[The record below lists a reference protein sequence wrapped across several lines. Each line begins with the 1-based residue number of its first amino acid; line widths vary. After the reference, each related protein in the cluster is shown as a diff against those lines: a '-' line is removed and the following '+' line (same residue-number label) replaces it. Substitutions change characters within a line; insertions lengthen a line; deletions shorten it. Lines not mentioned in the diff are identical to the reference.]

1 MIPIGGHWG
10 RHGSRTEAVTRRTK
24 SSASSVPVRPGT
36 LVYPRGRLLN
46 EEPHAAIRPAVATK
60 GTKTGVQ
67 RGAENGMGGIDRVET
82 VVWWWGIGHM
92 RSKNQ
97 L

>member
-1 MIPIGGHWG
+1 
-10 RHGSRTEAVTRRTK
+10 
-24 SSASSVPVRPGT
+24 VRPGT

-67 RGAENGMGGIDRVET
+67 RGAENGVGGIDHVET
-82 VVWWWGIGHM
+82 VVWWWGIVHT